1 MNKKLVTFFSV
12 LIIIVFIGYIIF
24 DTVRPGGI
32 VQDQAEGDESE
43 PLPDFWEVS
52 GELDVMNGSLK
63 AVTVSPEGRIFL
75 GGDSFILCYD
85 KGMNLVWEIDSPYPV
100 TSLSVYGDTIFASST
115 ELILI
120 INSMGEI
127 IDEWGPFEQNGI
139 FTSVASNKAY
149 VAVADAGSKMI
160 FVIDKRGVVRSIIGQ
175 SGESIIIPSP
185 YFDVALDA
193 DNMIFFANTGNRR
206 VETRTFEGDMVS
218 YFGEPGTAPEAFC
231 GCCNPAHLIVIPQGF
246 VTAEKG
252 INRIK
257 ILDKNGK
264 FIEYVSSHNNFLA
277 SIPLDLASADGKTI
291 YAANPVDSKLYIFT
305 RK

>member
-1 MNKKLVTFFSV
+1 MNKKIITFFSV

-24 DTVRPGGI
+24 DTVRPGGF
-32 VQDQAEGDESE
+32 VQSETEVVDSE

-52 GELDVMNGSLK
+52 GELEVTNGSLK
-63 AVTVSPEGRIFL
+63 AVTASPDGRIYL
-75 GGDSFILCYD
+75 GGDSFIRCYD
-85 KGMNLVWEIDSPYPV
+85 KDMNLVWDIDSPYPV
-100 TSLSVYGDTIFASST
+100 TSLSVNGDTLFASAM

-120 INSMGEI
+120 ISSAGEI

-139 FTSVASNKAY
+139 FTSITANNSY
-149 VAVADAGSKMI
+149 VAVADAGNKMI
-160 FVIDKRGVVRSIIGQ
+160 FVLDKRGVVKSIIGQ

-193 DNMIFFANTGNRR
+193 DNMIFLANTGNRR
-206 VETRTFEGDMVS
+206 VETRTIEGDLVS
-218 YFGEPGTAPEAFC
+218 FFGEPGTAPEAFC
-231 GCCNPAHLIVIPQGF
+231 GCCNPAHFIVIPQGF
-246 VTAEKG
+246 ATAEKG

-257 ILDKNGK
+257 ILDEDGE

-277 SIPLDLASADGKTI
+277 SVPLDLASADGKTI